1 VEIGLIFKIAAIGVL
16 VAVITMILKQ
26 SGRDDMAMIAAL
38 AGLIIA
44 ITLIINVIADLF
56 DSLRR
61 VFNLF

>member
-1 VEIGLIFKIAAIGVL
+1 MEIGLIFKIAAIGVL
-16 VAVITMILKQ
+16 VAVITMLLKQ

>member
-1 VEIGLIFKIAAIGVL
+1 MEIGLIFKIAAIGVM
-16 VAVITMILKQ
+16 VAVITMLLKQ

>member
-16 VAVITMILKQ
+16 VAVITMLLKQ

-44 ITLIINVIADLF
+44 ITLIINLF

>member
-1 VEIGLIFKIAAIGVL
+1 MIFKIAAIGIL
-16 VAVITMILKQ
+16 VAVITMLLKQ

-44 ITLIINVIADLF
+44 ITMIINVVADLF

>member
-1 VEIGLIFKIAAIGVL
+1 MEIGMIFKIAAIGIL
-16 VAVITMILKQ
+16 VAVITMLLKQ

-44 ITLIINVIADLF
+44 ITMIINVVADLF

>member
-16 VAVITMILKQ
+16 VAVITMLLKQ

>member
-1 VEIGLIFKIAAIGVL
+1 MEIGLIFKIVAIGVL
-16 VAVITMILKQ
+16 VAVITMLLKQ